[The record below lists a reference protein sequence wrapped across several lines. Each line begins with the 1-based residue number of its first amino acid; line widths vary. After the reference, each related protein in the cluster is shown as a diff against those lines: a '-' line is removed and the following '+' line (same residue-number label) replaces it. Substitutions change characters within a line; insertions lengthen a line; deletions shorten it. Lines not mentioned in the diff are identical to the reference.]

1 MFTLAHSSNTKSSV
15 FSQKGVR
22 EMYTVK
28 EVAKKINLTEHT
40 IRFYTD
46 KGLVPNIHR
55 DKYNNRLFD
64 EESLNWLIRVKYLKD
79 CGMSIKDIKHFVDL
93 YLEGDSSILLRYEI
107 ILKYKEIAREQLEEA
122 TRRVEF
128 MEGKAKRYR
137 EIINQVISDDINT

>member
-1 MFTLAHSSNTKSSV
+1 
-15 FSQKGVR
+15 
-22 EMYTVK
+22 MYTVK

>member
-1 MFTLAHSSNTKSSV
+1 
-15 FSQKGVR
+15 
-22 EMYTVK
+22 MYTVK
-28 EVAKKINLTEHT
+28 EVAQKINLTEHT

-46 KGLVPNIHR
+46 KGLVPNIQR

-93 YLEGDSSILLRYEI
+93 YLEGDSSIPLRYEI

-137 EIINQVISDDINT
+137 EVINQVVSDDTNT

>member
-1 MFTLAHSSNTKSSV
+1 
-15 FSQKGVR
+15 
-22 EMYTVK
+22 MYTVK

-64 EESLNWLIRVKYLKD
+64 EGSLNWLIRVKYLKD

-107 ILKYKEIAREQLEEA
+107 ILKYKEIAQEQLEEA

-128 MEGKAKRYR
+128 MEKKAKRYR
-137 EIINQVISDDINT
+137 EVINQVTSNDANT

>member
-1 MFTLAHSSNTKSSV
+1 
-15 FSQKGVR
+15 
-22 EMYTVK
+22 MYTVK
-28 EVAKKINLTEHT
+28 EVAQKINLTEHT

-46 KGLVPNIHR
+46 KGLVPNIQR

-79 CGMSIKDIKHFVDL
+79 CGMSIKVIKHYVDL
-93 YLEGDSSILLRYEI
+93 YLEGDSSILHRYEI

-128 MEGKAKRYR
+128 MEEKAKRYH
-137 EIINQVISDDINT
+137 EIINRVISDDTNPR

>member
-1 MFTLAHSSNTKSSV
+1 
-15 FSQKGVR
+15 
-22 EMYTVK
+22 MYTVK
-28 EVAKKINLTEHT
+28 EVAQKINLTEHT

-46 KGLVPNIHR
+46 KGLVPNVQR

-64 EESLNWLIRVKYLKD
+64 EASLSWLIRVKYLKD

-107 ILKYKEIAREQLEEA
+107 ILKYKEIAQEQLAEA

-128 MEGKAKRYR
+128 MEKKAKRYHN
-137 EIINQVISDDINT
+137 IINQVISDDTNT

>member
-1 MFTLAHSSNTKSSV
+1 
-15 FSQKGVR
+15 
-22 EMYTVK
+22 MYTVK
-28 EVAKKINLTEHT
+28 EVAQKINLTEHT

-46 KGLVPNIHR
+46 KGLVPNIQR

-79 CGMSIKDIKHFVDL
+79 CGMSIKVIKHYVDL

-128 MEGKAKRYR
+128 MEEKAKRYH
-137 EIINQVISDDINT
+137 EIINRVISDDTNPR

>member
-1 MFTLAHSSNTKSSV
+1 
-15 FSQKGVR
+15 
-22 EMYTVK
+22 MYTVK
-28 EVAKKINLTEHT
+28 EVAQKINLTEHT

-46 KGLVPNIHR
+46 KGLVPNIQR

-64 EESLNWLIRVKYLKD
+64 KESLNWLIRVKYLKD

-128 MEGKAKRYR
+128 MEKKAKRYR
-137 EIINQVISDDINT
+137 EVINQVISDDTNT